1 MTSIIDVRR
10 GVAAILLPAVFS
22 LTLGESSFDLD
33 KNKHTTPCATSCTQL
48 TPVQLA
54 YKQEA

>member
-1 MTSIIDVRR
+1 MTSIIDARR
-10 GVAAILLPAVFS
+10 GVAGILPSAVFS

-33 KNKHTTPCATSCTQL
+33 RNKHTTPCATSCTR
-48 TPVQLA
+48 LA

>member
-10 GVAAILLPAVFS
+10 GLVAILLSTVFS

-33 KNKHTTPCATSCTQL
+33 RNKHTTPCATSRTRL

-54 YKQEA
+54 HKQEA